1 MMSDIEEHF
10 QSADEFLREGT
21 HLMLGGFYRGA
32 VGRAYYAMFHAA
44 KAVLLSREIERSSH
58 HGVLSAFG
66 EHIVKPGLVERR
78 FHTYITKAFA
88 RRNECDYLAFTTADK
103 SEVETI
109 LGRAREFVEVCRTL
123 CERS

>member
-78 FHTYITKAFA
+78 FHTYIT
-88 RRNECDYLAFTTADK
+88 ADK

>member
-1 MMSDIEEHF
+1 MTPDIEKHF

-44 KAVLLSREIERSSH
+44 KAVLLSRGIERSSH
-58 HGVLSAFG
+58 HAVLSSFG
-66 EHIVKPGLVERR
+66 EHVVKPALVDRR

-88 RRNECDYLAFTTADK
+88 RRNECDYLAFTVADK
-103 SEVETI
+103 PEVETI
-109 LGRAREFVEVCRTL
+109 LRRAKEFVEVCRTL
-123 CERS
+123 CEQS